1 MSCFENQASAL
12 AGSQRIATDANGCGC
27 NCENN
32 GIVQILQRILNAQ
45 ERAERNEEEEEF
57 CDRITLGPCCKKQEC
72 NTRPLNIYTCD
83 GTPVSIDFTL
93 NGETLTTRVFRIEKI
108 DGCICTFR
116 CLAEN
121 PDPTCSEKFIKTETF
136 FSVNEGCCCHIIKCL
151 KDTFVD
157 CL

>member
-1 MSCFENQASAL
+1 MSCFENQARST
-12 AGSQRIATDANGCGC
+12 SIARDNNGCGC

-32 GIVQILQRILNAQ
+32 GIVAILRSILAAQR
-45 ERAERNEEEEEF
+45 RAEIREEEEEF
-57 CDRITLGPCCKKQEC
+57 CDRTVLGPCCRKEEC
-72 NTRPLNIYTCD
+72 NTRPINIYTCA
-83 GTPVSIDFTL
+83 GEPVSIDFTM
-93 NGETLTTRVFRIEKI
+93 NGQTCTTTVFRIEKI

-121 PDPTCSEKFIKTETF
+121 PDKGCKKRFIKTDTF

-151 KDTFVD
+151 EDTFVD